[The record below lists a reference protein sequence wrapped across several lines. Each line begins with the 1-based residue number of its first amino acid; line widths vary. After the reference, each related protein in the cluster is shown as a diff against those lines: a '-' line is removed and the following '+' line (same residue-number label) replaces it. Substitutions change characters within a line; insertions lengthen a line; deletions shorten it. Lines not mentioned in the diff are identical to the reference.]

1 MSPPKQAELLLP
13 SLPIEKV
20 HGALLGAAVGDAL
33 GWPQEYNA
41 RRVKEQQVTT
51 ESLTFQTWRRRC
63 GGRFSPYEEYISA
76 GEYSDDT
83 QLLLATARSLLYG
96 EQWAK
101 YLSHYELPLW
111 LLYERGGGGATKRA
125 AASWHRNIPPWSEEN
140 AKEHARYYEAG
151 GNGVAMR
158 VLPHVLPR
166 GQTESQLLRDVLR
179 NGILT
184 HGHPRAL
191 LSARV
196 YAQAAWT
203 IAHTPPPLAYGAVI
217 EAVLDSQPQ
226 WERLPDRV
234 EGAETSATHWLERAD
249 KHSAGG
255 YLATWRMTV
264 EELHRGLLMCRRALA
279 EGALA
284 NDYTVLQSLGCF
296 ERSSNGSGV
305 TAALAALYLFA
316 AHAADPLVGLR
327 TIAFASSADTDT
339 LASMLGGLFGLSHG
353 LEWIPDTLQH
363 VQDHALIADVAAQ
376 LIQTNRQRAELP
388 RGHWSQRDE
397 HDVLARLEAESTH
410 DLTLGV
416 LGKAIVLGKRSLKAL
431 TKNLVVN
438 EWQLRTAFGQTLYI
452 KHLRKNAQQRVTPPG
467 VTGAAHTQTS
477 PALDDRESM
486 PRHMVAN
493 LLNDFAHAL
502 PLRVSGEAALR
513 VVARIVATPQ
523 PTEKVIQ
530 AMLADLVPDLSVE
543 EQRLLTT
550 VSVKH
555 LAADGSPL

>member
-1 MSPPKQAELLLP
+1 MSIPKQSELFLS
-13 SLPIEKV
+13 SLPIGKV

-41 RRVKEQQVTT
+41 RRVKEQEVTS

-63 GGRFSPYEEYISA
+63 GGRFYPHEEHISA

-96 EQWAK
+96 DQWAK
-101 YLSHYELPLW
+101 CLSHDELPLW

-125 AASWHRNIPPWSEEN
+125 AASWQRNVPPWSEKN
-140 AKEHARYYEAG
+140 AKEHVRYYEAG
-151 GNGVAMR
+151 GNGVTMR
-158 VLPHVLPR
+158 VLPHVLLR
-166 GQTESQLLRDVLR
+166 GQGEAQLLRDVLR
-179 NGILT
+179 NGIIT

-226 WERLPDRV
+226 WERLP
-234 EGAETSATHWLERAD
+234 EAETSATHWLEMAD

-255 YLATWRMTV
+255 YLATWRTTV
-264 EELHRGLLMCRRALA
+264 EELNTGLLVCRRALK

-284 NDYTVLQSLGCF
+284 NDYSVLQTLGCF

-305 TAALAALYLFA
+305 TATLATLYLFA

-327 TIAFASSADTDT
+327 TIAFAPSADTDT

-353 LEWIPDTLQH
+353 LEWIPETLQR

-376 LIQTNRQRAELP
+376 LIQPSMQHVELP
-388 RGHWSQRDE
+388 GGHWSQRDAY
-397 HDVLARLEAESTH
+397 DVFERLEAGRIRE
-410 DLTLGV
+410 LTLGV
-416 LGKAIVLGKRSLKAL
+416 LDKATVLGKRSLKAL
-431 TKNLVVN
+431 AKNLIVN
-438 EWQLRTAFGQTLYI
+438 EWQLRTALGQTLYI
-452 KHLRKNAQQRVTPPG
+452 KQLRKRDQQRDTTPG
-467 VTGAAHTQTS
+467 ETGAVRIQTS
-477 PALDDRESM
+477 PALDAGRSM
-486 PRHMVAN
+486 SRSMVAN
-493 LLNDFAHAL
+493 LLNDFAQAL
-502 PLRVSGEAALR
+502 PARMSGEAALR
-513 VVARIVATPQ
+513 VVAKIVATPQ
-523 PTEKVIQ
+523 LTENAIH
-530 AMLADLVPDLSVE
+530 AMLKDLVPDLSFE
-543 EQRLLTT
+543 EQHLLTT

-555 LAADGSPL
+555 LAADGSSL

>member
-1 MSPPKQAELLLP
+1 MSLPKPSELFRS

-63 GGRFSPYEEYISA
+63 GGRFYPYEEHISA

-125 AASWHRNIPPWSEEN
+125 AASWQRNVPPWSEGN

-158 VLPHVLPR
+158 VLPHVLLS
-166 GQTESQLLRDVLR
+166 GQTEVQLLRDVLR

-196 YAQAAWT
+196 YAQAAWI

-226 WERLPDRV
+226 WEYLPEHV
-234 EGAETSATHWLERAD
+234 EGAATSATHWLERAD

-255 YLATWRMTV
+255 YLTAWRMTV
-264 EELHRGLLMCRRALA
+264 EELHTGLLVCRRALT

-296 ERSSNGSGV
+296 ERPSNGSGV
-305 TAALAALYLFA
+305 TAALATLYLFA
-316 AHAADPLVGLR
+316 AHAADPLIGLR
-327 TIAFASSADTDT
+327 TIAFAPSADTDT

-353 LEWIPDTLQH
+353 LEWIPETLQR
-363 VQDHALIADVAAQ
+363 VQDHALIADMAAQ
-376 LIQTNRQRAELP
+376 LIQPSRQRVELP
-388 RGHWSQRDE
+388 RGHWSQRDA

-410 DLTLGV
+410 ELTLGV
-416 LGKAIVLGKRSLKAL
+416 LDKTLVQGKRSLKAL
-431 TKNLVVN
+431 TENLIVN
-438 EWQLRTAFGQTLYI
+438 EWQLRTALGQTLYI
-452 KHLRKNAQQRVTPPG
+452 KHLRKRAQQRVTTPDA
-467 VTGAAHTQTS
+467 TGAAHTQTA
-477 PALDDRESM
+477 PALDAGGSIS
-486 PRHMVAN
+486 RHTVVN
-493 LLNDFAHAL
+493 LLNDFAQAL
-502 PLRVSGEAALR
+502 PARMSGEAALR

-523 PTEKVIQ
+523 LTENAIY
-530 AMLADLVPDLSVE
+530 AMLTDIEPDLSGE

-555 LAADGSPL
+555 LAVDGSSL